1 VSVPR
6 PPEAV
11 KLMMSFLFAEEK
23 DFTAA
28 LSDSDRQY
36 GPVDFVSELLP
47 FDFTDYYVPEMGRTL
62 RRRIASFRPLISP
75 GQLLGVKL
83 WANSVE
89 GKSLNK
95 QGGRKV
101 NIDPGYLAASKFILA
116 TGKDYSHRIYLGEGI
131 FGDLTLI
138 FQKGAFSPLPWTYP
152 DYASQPLI
160 GLLNLLRK
168 RYLWQL
174 KKEGAEGSWIQGV
187 KRNVL
192 SHDK

>member
-11 KLMMSFLFAEEK
+11 KLVISFLFGEEK
-23 DFTAA
+23 DFGEA
-28 LSDSDRQY
+28 LSDVEREY
-36 GPVDFVSELLP
+36 GPVDFVSESLP
-47 FDFTDYYVPEMGRTL
+47 FNFTDYYGPEMGRGL
-62 RRRIASFRPLISP
+62 SRRVTSFRPLISP

-83 WANSVE
+83 GTNSME
-89 GKSLNK
+89 GKYLNP

-116 TGKDYSHRIYLGEGI
+116 TGKDYCHRIYLGDGI

-138 FQKGAFSPLPWTYP
+138 FQKGGFSPLPWTYP

-168 RYLWQL
+168 RYLWQV
-174 KKEGAEGSWIQGV
+174 KKEGAEEPQVQGV
-187 KRNVL
+187 RK
-192 SHDK
+192 SYD